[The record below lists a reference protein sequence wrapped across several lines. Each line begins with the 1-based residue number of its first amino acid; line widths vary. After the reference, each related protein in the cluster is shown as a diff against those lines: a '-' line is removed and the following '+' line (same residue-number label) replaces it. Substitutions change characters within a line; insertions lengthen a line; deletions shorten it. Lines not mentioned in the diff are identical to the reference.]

1 MAWTGVIGNGLAW
14 FLLWLFARAI
24 FHKLAA
30 PRYYCQLV
38 SQYLEGRGG
47 VALLWLIVG
56 LEAATVLLLVFSQW
70 RSVGLAMAA
79 ALLMIYGGLMASR
92 ILRGRAGMPCGC
104 AGPDSELAISWT
116 LVVRNG
122 VCAGLALLA
131 MYSTGLVAP
140 GWVGAGASG
149 LVALLLAMLYVT
161 SDLAI
166 RNAQWMEG
174 DG

>member
-1 MAWTGVIGNGLAW
+1 MAWTGIIGNGLAW

-24 FHKLAA
+24 FHKVAA
-30 PRYYCQLV
+30 SRYYRQLI

-56 LEAATVLLLVFSQW
+56 LETATVLSLLLSQW

-79 ALLMIYGGLMASR
+79 VLLLIYGGLMASR
-92 ILRGRAGMPCGC
+92 ILGGRAAMPCGC

-122 VCAGLALLA
+122 FCAGLALLA
-131 MYSTGLVAP
+131 MHSTGPVAP
-140 GWVGAGASG
+140 GWVGASASG
-149 LVALLLAMLYVT
+149 LVALLLVMLYLT